1 MRVDKMR
8 FFTILLIVL
17 AYFITLAECKKHK
30 NKFISDD
37 DRADITNYK
46 CTELKESVDSN
57 VILHVPCSML
67 RLMEHLKTC
76 PLNSFFESFLS
87 IVLQILKFY

>member
-1 MRVDKMR
+1 MRDKMR

-17 AYFITLAECKKHK
+17 AYFIALAECKKHK